1 MNEPLCKIEF
11 SNVYL
16 SYGDRVVLD
25 GVTFCVQPGELK
37 GILGYSGTGKSTLLK
52 LALGLLKP
60 DAGEIFI
67 EGRDITRLDEE
78 QLNEIRRCMGMVFQE
93 GALFSSMT
101 VYENVAFRPREMGW
115 DEDRIDHEV
124 MRVLEF
130 VGLADSAD
138 KLPDELSGGMKR
150 RVAIA
155 RAIVDRPEII
165 LFDEPTAAL
174 DPPTARAI
182 CELAI
187 RLRDIEGVTS
197 MFVTHK
203 LDDARFLS
211 SRYVEVSP
219 DGKPRLRSEDGRLCL
234 INTRFIMLDGGK
246 IIFDGTDDQLWSST
260 DPRIRHFI
268 LDGDDEDELRGEES
282 YEITTYQR
290 ND

>member
-1 MNEPLCKIEF
+1 MRLLCKIEF
-11 SNVYL
+11 VNVSL
-16 SYGDRVVLD
+16 AYGDHVVLD
-25 GVTFCVQPGELK
+25 GVSFCVRTGELK

-52 LALGLLKP
+52 LALGLQKP
-60 DAGEIFI
+60 DAGDVLID
-67 EGRDITRLDEE
+67 GRDITRLDEG
-78 QLNEIRRCMGMVFQE
+78 QLNEVRRCMGMVFQE

-101 VYENVAFRPREMGW
+101 VYENVAFRPREIGW
-115 DEDRIDHEV
+115 DEDRIDSEV
-124 MRVLEF
+124 RRVLEL
-130 VGLADSAD
+130 VGLLDSAD

-165 LFDEPTAAL
+165 LFDEPTAGL

-203 LDDARFLS
+203 LDDARFLAS
-211 SRYVEVSP
+211 KYVELTPS
-219 DGKPRLRSEDGRLCL
+219 GKPRVRSEDGRLCL

-246 IIFDGTDDQLWSST
+246 IIFDGTDEQLWASIN
-260 DPRIRHFI
+260 PRIRNFI
-268 LDGDDEDELRGEES
+268 LDGDEGDEPSTQET
-282 YEITTYQR
+282 YETRT
-290 ND
+290 